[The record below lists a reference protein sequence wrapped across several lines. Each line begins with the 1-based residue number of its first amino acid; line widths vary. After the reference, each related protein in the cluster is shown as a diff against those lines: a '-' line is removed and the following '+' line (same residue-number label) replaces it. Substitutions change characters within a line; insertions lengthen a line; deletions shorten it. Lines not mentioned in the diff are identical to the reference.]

1 MSVESKS
8 IQLIQP
14 KLLEHRQNSREETD
28 LNNQTVETENAIN
41 SNESSRV
48 TLKMSDSKVTLG
60 KN

>member
-1 MSVESKS
+1 MSIESKS

>member
-14 KLLEHRQNSREETD
+14 KLFEHRQHSREEAD
-28 LNNQTVETENAIN
+28 LNNQTVETENVIN

-60 KN
+60 KH

>member
-14 KLLEHRQNSREETD
+14 KLLEHRQNSREEAD
-28 LNNQTVETENAIN
+28 LNNQTVETENVIN

>member
-14 KLLEHRQNSREETD
+14 KLLEHRQNSHEETD
-28 LNNQTVETENAIN
+28 LNNQTVDTENAIN

-60 KN
+60 KH